1 MWGAVGTGF
10 ISGGI
15 ATGSLKGALVGAFSG
30 AAFYGIGQQ
39 FKALSNGNIDKWNA
53 ASAAEAGSIMDGLHT
68 FGGIELTSGQIAGQI
83 ASHAATG
90 GVTSA
95 LAGGKFGHGFFSA
108 GVTKGIGGTYLP
120 GGNNLVSGQIAKG
133 AFISSVIGGTTSV
146 ISGGKFANGAKTGAF
161 QYLFNQAGNSLKNMW
176 NQTRKNLDIL
186 RYESKKQF
194 KEWAVNVDLSKGLAN
209 GARVAGWASSIFV
222 VIPGGQPIAGGFALA
237 SLGLSGASNLVDA
250 MDGGTFNGTSFAGTA
265 SSGTMEVIERQIV
278 PLLPKQYQIAAQIG
292 FNAYDRVTS
301 EMFGLA
307 SQ

>member
-1 MWGAVGTGF
+1 LSPFVALAFAIWSPFTAYGIWGAVGTGF

-53 ASAAEAGSIMDGLHT
+53 ASGAEAGSMMDGLHT

-90 GVTSA
+90 GVTSS

-108 GVTKGIGGTYLP
+108 VVTKGIGGTYLP

-161 QYLFNQAGNSLKNMW
+161 QYLFNQVGNSLKNMW
-176 NQTRKNLDIL
+176 N
-186 RYESKKQF
+186 
-194 KEWAVNVDLSKGLAN
+194 
-209 GARVAGWASSIFV
+209 
-222 VIPGGQPIAGGFALA
+222 
-237 SLGLSGASNLVDA
+237 
-250 MDGGTFNGTSFAGTA
+250 
-265 SSGTMEVIERQIV
+265 
-278 PLLPKQYQIAAQIG
+278 
-292 FNAYDRVTS
+292 
-301 EMFGLA
+301 
-307 SQ
+307 

>member
-15 ATGSLKGALVGAFSG
+15 ATGSLKGALLGAFSG

-146 ISGGKFANGAKTGAF
+146 ISGGKFTNGAKTGAF
-161 QYLFNQAGNSLKNMW
+161 QYLFNQVSKAYQSEKPNVSFLDRALNKW
-176 NQTRKNLDIL
+176 NPEYLAAFKTKYP
-186 RYESKKQF
+186 YEYKLFMEFGSTIETENWSDEYIWDDTVVDEFKYFAISKAASFSQNYLSTY
-194 KEWAVNVDLSKGLAN
+194 AVDYAV
-209 GARVAGWASSIFV
+209 
-222 VIPGGQPIAGGFALA
+222 
-237 SLGLSGASNLVDA
+237 GLSGSLLEIPWAIYSTK
-250 MDGGTFNGTSFAGTA
+250 GTVSALNNQQEAFTIMLKGPQFLIN
-265 SSGTMEVIERQIV
+265 
-278 PLLPKQYQIAAQIG
+278 
-292 FNAYDRVTS
+292 D
-301 EMFGLA
+301 
-307 SQ
+307 